1 MLHERAPRELRIGEN
16 VLADVPEPLAASRI
30 EALWAEARRSRP
42 ELRAF
47 ASRAA
52 ALAEQ
57 ADIERAAYYPRL
69 EAFGNAYYSN
79 PNMRVIPQHDE
90 FRSSWDAGL
99 QLSFT
104 FSDVP
109 RTSAAARGVEAQ
121 RAALLAD
128 HAALEDPVRMEIAQ
142 AREAVR
148 EAAAAGRASARRLA
162 AAEEAYRVR
171 RTLFQYGRA
180 TSVEL
185 TDAETELTRARLDAI
200 QAKVDSRVARVRLL
214 HAVGRS

>member
-1 MLHERAPRELRIGEN
+1 MLHDRAPREFRIGED
-16 VLADVPEPLAASRI
+16 VLSDLQESLGGSRLDT
-30 EALWAEARRSRP
+30 LWAEARRSRP

-47 ASRAA
+47 AAQSA

-57 ADIERAAYYPRL
+57 ADIERAAYFPRV

-79 PNMRVIPQHDE
+79 PNTRAFPQRDE
-90 FRSSWDAGL
+90 FQSSWDAGL

-104 FSDVP
+104 FNEVP
-109 RTSAAARGVEAQ
+109 RASAAARGVEAR

-128 HAALEDPVRMEIAQ
+128 HAALEDAVRVEIAE
-142 AREAVR
+142 AREALR
-148 EAAAAGRASARRLA
+148 EAFAAGRASARRLV

-171 RTLFQYGRA
+171 RVLFQYGRA

-185 TDAETELTRARLDAI
+185 TDSETELTRARLDSI
-200 QAKVDSRVARVRLL
+200 QAKLDARVARVRLL